1 MGFQRAF
8 GMTIGIGSLLLSLT
22 ACGAVGVSSQ
32 SQTVTLGVATT
43 AGTSTGTAAVASTT
57 TKSSGILD
65 RSGSQQQRDCLH
77 CAP

>member
-1 MGFQRAF
+1 MGFQRTLCITT
-8 GMTIGIGSLLLSLT
+8 GIVCVLLGLTGCGGIGLQSDSQAVTVGT
-22 ACGAVGVSSQ
+22 ASTPS
-32 SQTVTLGVATT
+32 TAT
-43 AGTSTGTAAVASTT
+43 AAATSTS

>member
-8 GMTIGIGSLLLSLT
+8 GITIGIESLLLGLT

-32 SQTVTLGVATT
+32 SETVTLGVATT
-43 AGTSTGTAAVASTT
+43 ATTSTATVASTT
-57 TKSSGILD
+57 NKSSGILD
-65 RSGSQQQRDCLH
+65 RSGSKQQRDCLH

>member
-1 MGFQRAF
+1 MGFQRTF
-8 GMTIGIGSLLLSLT
+8 GITTILSALLSLT
-22 ACGAVGVSSQ
+22 ACGGIDLQSDSKAV
-32 SQTVTLGVATT
+32 TE
-43 AGTSTGTAAVASTT
+43 GTSSTTSTSTAAVASTS

>member
-8 GMTIGIGSLLLSLT
+8 GITTIGSVLLSLT
-22 ACGAVGVSSQ
+22 ACGAVGVQSE
-32 SQTVTLGVATT
+32 SQTVILGTV
-43 AGTSTGTAAVASTT
+43 STT
-57 TKSSGILD
+57 SSASATATSISTKSSGILD

>member
-1 MGFQRAF
+1 MGFQRTF
-8 GMTIGIGSLLLSLT
+8 GITTGIGSVLLSLA
-22 ACGAVGVSSQ
+22 ACGGVGVQSE
-32 SQTVTLGVATT
+32 SQTVILGT
-43 AGTSTGTAAVASTT
+43 ASTPTSTATATAASTS

>member
-1 MGFQRAF
+1 MRFQRAV
-8 GMTIGIGSLLLSLT
+8 GIRIGIGGLLLSLT

-32 SQTVTLGVATT
+32 SETVTLGVATT
-43 AGTSTGTAAVASTT
+43 ATTSTATAAS
-57 TKSSGILD
+57 TKSPGILD

>member
-1 MGFQRAF
+1 MGLQRIF
-8 GMTIGIGSLLLSLT
+8 GKTGIASVLLSLT
-22 ACGAVGVSSQ
+22 ACGGIGLQSDSQAV
-32 SQTVTLGVATT
+32 TVGTATT
-43 AGTSTGTAAVASTT
+43 TSSVAAPATS

>member
-8 GMTIGIGSLLLSLT
+8 GITTIIGSVLLSLA
-22 ACGAVGVSSQ
+22 ACGAVGVQSE
-32 SQTVTLGVATT
+32 SQTVIL
-43 AGTSTGTAAVASTT
+43 GTAAATSTAT
-57 TKSSGILD
+57 ATATVDSTSTKPSGILD

>member
-8 GMTIGIGSLLLSLT
+8 GITTGIGSVLLSLT
-22 ACGAVGVSSQ
+22 ACGAVGVQSE
-32 SQTVTLGVATT
+32 SQTVTLGT
-43 AGTSTGTAAVASTT
+43 ASTT
-57 TKSSGILD
+57 GPATATPASTSTKSSGILD

>member
-1 MGFQRAF
+1 MGFQRAV
-8 GMTIGIGSLLLSLT
+8 GNTMSIGSLLLSLT

-32 SQTVTLGVATT
+32 SETVTLGVAKT
-43 AGTSTGTAAVASTT
+43 ATSSSATAASTT
-57 TKSSGILD
+57 PKSSGILD